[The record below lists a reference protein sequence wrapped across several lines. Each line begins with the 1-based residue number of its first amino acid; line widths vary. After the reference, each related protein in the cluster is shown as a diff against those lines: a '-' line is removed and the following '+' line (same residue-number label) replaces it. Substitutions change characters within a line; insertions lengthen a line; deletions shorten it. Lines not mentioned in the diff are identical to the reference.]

1 MLLFS
6 EGKMGEAL
14 ESSKN
19 QCSFGKWETLDRRL
33 FSLFE
38 GK

>member
-1 MLLFS
+1 MLLFP

-14 ESSKN
+14 KSSKN
-19 QCSFGKWETLDRRL
+19 QCSFGKWEALDRRVFPL
-33 FSLFE
+33 FI